1 MEKIFSDLIDSQH
14 LMDKSMY
21 GQLRVSFDASILD
34 DFLLILR
41 YKLEARDEADK

>member
-1 MEKIFSDLIDSQH
+1 MKNIFSDLIDSQH

-21 GQLRVSFDASILD
+21 GQLRVSFHASIID

-41 YKLEARDEADK
+41 YKLEARDEVDK